1 MRDDLRPG
9 NKFPDIELPN
19 HDKEVMKLS
28 SLMRGFPTVVVFS
41 RGYYCPKDRRQL
53 ASYVEHLQPE
63 LSVNYCK
70 LVVVSVDSPMLSKEI
85 RDGLAA
91 TFPFLSDEEKKV
103 INELDIVDSS
113 DLIHSPVAIPYT
125 FVLDRDRTI
134 YKIYNGW
141 WFVGRPTVEEMRMD
155 YRALMFRR
163 PDWWYDKTPPPYAE
177 QTSR

>member
-19 HDKEVMKLS
+19 HDKEVVKLS

-85 RDGLAA
+85 RDGLAT

-113 DLIHSPVAIPYT
+113 VSFTARWRFPTPSCLVVIARSTRFTTAGGSSVA
-125 FVLDRDRTI
+125 RQSKRCGWTI
-134 YKIYNGW
+134 A
-141 WFVGRPTVEEMRMD
+141 P
-155 YRALMFRR
+155 
-163 PDWWYDKTPPPYAE
+163 
-177 QTSR
+177 